1 MIKLGVLIL
10 AAALIWYRDRRGWL
24 LGALALL
31 GLSSCTMTLD
41 DQGKPVMELDAVQAV
56 RVIEMITD
64 EK

>member
-31 GLSSCTMTLD
+31 GLSSCTMTID
-41 DQGKPVMELDAVQAV
+41 DQGRPVMGLDAVEAV
-56 RVIEMITD
+56 RVIEMIND

>member
-1 MIKLGVLIL
+1 MIELGALIL
-10 AAALIWYRDRRGWL
+10 AAALIWNRDRRGWL

-31 GLSSCTMTLD
+31 GLPSCTMTLD

>member
-1 MIKLGVLIL
+1 MIELGVLIL

-31 GLSSCTMTLD
+31 GLSSCAMTLD
-41 DQGKPVMELDAVQAV
+41 DQGKPVMELDAVEAV